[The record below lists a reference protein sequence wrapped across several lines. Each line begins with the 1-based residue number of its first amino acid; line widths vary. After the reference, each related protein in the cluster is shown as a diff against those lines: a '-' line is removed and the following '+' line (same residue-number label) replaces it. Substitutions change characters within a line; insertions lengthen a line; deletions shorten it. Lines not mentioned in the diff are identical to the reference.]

1 MNRRSFYHLLVKPV
15 LAALVTR
22 VGFGLFTVA
31 HSLTILILASCSS
44 GDNSERSAH
53 AIPSGIPHV
62 ANREAVALA
71 VAQPLKLI
79 EELRLGL
86 GHDEGSVPFEV
97 IRAIRANAAG
107 DIYVMDGRS
116 QEIHVFDRDGN
127 HLSTLGGP
135 GEGPGEFFRA
145 LGMVVDPFGS
155 LWVSDPGN
163 RRYTV
168 FGTDG
173 RIRTH
178 RRAAR
183 IGVGP
188 WPARFTENGDFY
200 DVSVERQWSREQR
213 GPPSTV
219 YAFEH
224 VSAHGEVL
232 DTVMLIRWPV
242 RLDREGMNAIMD
254 FAPRFVFA
262 IDPTGAVWV
271 ANTKDYAVYR
281 TLLPGGDTTLVF
293 TLDSHAARVSE
304 AERDSVVAQGWAES
318 GDLPEYKPIID
329 RVFASS
335 RYVFIIPMLEGYRPG
350 SVIDVFTT
358 DGVFVG
364 RLKSPVTIDWRST
377 DFALGDHIYVGT
389 LDELGVH
396 QVSRLR
402 IVQ

>member
-1 MNRRSFYHLLVKPV
+1 M
-15 LAALVTR
+15 
-22 VGFGLFTVA
+22 
-31 HSLTILILASCSS
+31 
-44 GDNSERSAH
+44 
-53 AIPSGIPHV
+53 
-62 ANREAVALA
+62 
-71 VAQPLKLI
+71 
-79 EELRLGL
+79 RLGCPTLAQTLPACREVARRLFGMSPRL
-86 GHDEGSVPFEV
+86 GRGMGRPGGSATTRMVAFLLP
-97 IRAIRANAAG
+97 
-107 DIYVMDGRS
+107 DGYGCHSGRES
-116 QEIHVFDRDGN
+116 DDLF
-127 HLSTLGGP
+127 
-135 GEGPGEFFRA
+135 
-145 LGMVVDPFGS
+145 FGS

-188 WPARFTENGDFY
+188 WPARFTENGDFC

-304 AERDSVVAQGWAES
+304 AERDSVVAQGWVES

-364 RLKSPVTIDWRST
+364 RLESPVTIDWRST